1 MKSPAAM
8 AIPFK
13 SIDVRDL
20 LPSHDLDDSSPLSA
34 PDLRLLI
41 DHLQVRSLQIK
52 SKVQKYILSHHSDF
66 ASFFSQC
73 SDAFSGSEKLSDQ
86 VSDLLRLVSD
96 SPIDAE
102 IRDVVDQVSE
112 KRREVKEKR
121 KVLELVSVIVE
132 VSEKLKFV
140 KEEMRGGRVVEAA
153 EAVRELEKA
162 LRIRD
167 GEAKEEEGEPVVYGL
182 LRTEWMECFQ
192 EIQEVLAKFMENA
205 VSFDQQCNALRV
217 KYQSSINGNNSVEL
231 HTVLKA
237 MDVVGVMD
245 FGLAKIADLMI
256 KYVITQ
262 AVNPEFHTFF
272 SEEINQDSGHITEVV
287 LKIVPSFDPESKG
300 IDGQAIFTGSIQ
312 VVKFIYNSFCF
323 QNSHWMRCFGRLTW
337 PRMSELIISNF
348 LSKVVPD
355 DPSKL
360 ADFQNII
367 QLTSQ
372 FETDLKE
379 LMFIS
384 ASDNKDKRLS
394 EFADNVEV
402 HFASRKKV
410 EILAKARNL
419 LLQADFVLPSGF
431 TREANVLKNEQTN
444 ENSICHADLLFS
456 SERCVVSGGAPK
468 LMALVHQTLKDV
480 CLSSPRVGLEFYH
493 AARDALLLYEVV
505 IPAKL
510 GRQLD
515 SINQAAVLIHNDCL
529 YLSRE
534 ILGLAFEYRSDFPS
548 SVKELVVFVDL
559 APRFQLM
566 AEDILHRQIQLVI
579 HNLKEAV
586 DGADGFQNTHQKKE
600 FESAKFSIDQ
610 VVFILEKVHII
621 WEPLLLP
628 LTYKRCMSMVLEAVF
643 SRITKDI
650 LLLDDMAAEET
661 LQLQRLIHLL
671 LESLSS
677 LLESLNAITDTRKL
691 PEGSVQSI
699 DELVPSLHKIRKLA
713 ELLDMPLRSITSA
726 WECGELF
733 FCGFVSSEVVDFIK
747 AIFTDSPLRKDCL
760 WRIESA
766 DFV

>member
-1 MKSPAAM
+1 MDA
-8 AIPFK
+8 PFK

-41 DHLQVRSLQIK
+41 DHLQVRSLHIK
-52 SKVQKYILSHHSDF
+52 SKVQKYILSHRSDF
-66 ASFFSQC
+66 LALFSQC
-73 SDAFSGSEKLSDQ
+73 SAAFYGAEHLTGE
-86 VSDLLRLVSD
+86 VSDLIGLISE

-102 IRDVVDQVSE
+102 IKDVVDQVSE
-112 KRREVKEKR
+112 KRREVREKR
-121 KVLELVSVIVE
+121 KVLELVSVVVE
-132 VSEKLKFV
+132 VTEKLRFAR
-140 KEEMRGGRVVEAA
+140 EEMRGGRVVEAA

-162 LRIRD
+162 LGIRD
-167 GEAKEEEGEPVVYGL
+167 GDGEAEGEEGEPVVYGL
-182 LRTEWMECFQ
+182 LRSEWMDCFQ
-192 EIQEVLAKFMENA
+192 EIQEILAKFMETA
-205 VSFDQQCNALRV
+205 VSFDQQNNALRV
-217 KYQSSINGNNSVEL
+217 KYRSSINENSSVEL
-231 HTVLKA
+231 HTVLTA

-245 FGLAKIADLMI
+245 FGLGKIADLII

-262 AVNPEFHTFF
+262 AVNPESHISF
-272 SEEINQDSGHITEVV
+272 SEEINQDSGHIDEVV
-287 LKIVPSFDPESKG
+287 LKMIPSFDPELKG
-300 IDGQAIFTGSIQ
+300 IDGQAIFTGSVQ
-312 VVKFIYNSFCF
+312 VVKFISNSFCF
-323 QNSHWMRCFGRLTW
+323 KNSHWMRCFGRLTW

-367 QLTSQ
+367 QLTTQ
-372 FETDLKE
+372 FETDLKD

-384 ASDNKDKRLS
+384 SSDNKDERLS

-410 EILAKARNL
+410 EILAKARSL
-419 LLQADFVLPSGF
+419 LLQSDYVLPPGF
-431 TREANVLKNEQTN
+431 TREATLLKNEQTD
-444 ENSICHADLLFS
+444 ENSIRYADLLFS
-456 SERCVVSGGAPK
+456 SERCVVSGGAAK

-480 CLSSPRVGLEFYH
+480 CLSSTRVGLEFYY
-493 AARDALLLYEVV
+493 AARDALLLYEAV

-534 ILGLAFEYRSDFPS
+534 ILGLAYEYRSGSPS
-548 SVKELVVFVDL
+548 LLKELIVFVDL

-566 AEDILHRQIQLVI
+566 AEDILHRQVELVI
-579 HNLKEAV
+579 KNLKEAV
-586 DGADGFQNTHQKKE
+586 DGADGFQNTHQMKE

-621 WEPLLLP
+621 WEPLLP
-628 LTYKRCMSMVLEAVF
+628 LTYKRCMAMVMEAGL

-661 LQLQRLIHLL
+661 LQLQRLIYLL

-699 DELVPSLHKIRKLA
+699 NELVPSLRKIRKLA

-733 FCGFVSSEVVDFIK
+733 FCGFVSSEVMDFIK

-766 DFV
+766 DFM

>member
-1 MKSPAAM
+1 
-8 AIPFK
+8 
-13 SIDVRDL
+13 
-20 LPSHDLDDSSPLSA
+20 
-34 PDLRLLI
+34 
-41 DHLQVRSLQIK
+41 
-52 SKVQKYILSHHSDF
+52 
-66 ASFFSQC
+66 
-73 SDAFSGSEKLSDQ
+73 
-86 VSDLLRLVSD
+86 
-96 SPIDAE
+96 
-102 IRDVVDQVSE
+102 
-112 KRREVKEKR
+112 
-121 KVLELVSVIVE
+121 
-132 VSEKLKFV
+132 
-140 KEEMRGGRVVEAA
+140 
-153 EAVRELEKA
+153 
-162 LRIRD
+162 
-167 GEAKEEEGEPVVYGL
+167 
-182 LRTEWMECFQ
+182 
-192 EIQEVLAKFMENA
+192 MENA
-205 VSFDQQCNALRV
+205 VTFDQQSNALCV
-217 KYQSSINGNNSVEL
+217 KYWSSINANNSVEL
-231 HTVLKA
+231 HTVLTA
-237 MDVVGVMD
+237 MDVVGIMD
-245 FGLAKIADLMI
+245 FGLAKVADLII

-262 AVNPEFHTFF
+262 AVNPESHISF
-272 SEEINQDSGHITEVV
+272 SEEINQDSGRTTEVV
-287 LKIVPSFDPESKG
+287 LKMVPSFDHELKG

-360 ADFQNII
+360 ADFQSII
-367 QLTSQ
+367 QLTTQ
-372 FETDLKE
+372 FETDLKD

-384 ASDNKDKRLS
+384 ASDNKDERLS
-394 EFADNVEV
+394 KFADNVEV

-410 EILAKARNL
+410 EILAKARSL
-419 LLQADFVLPSGF
+419 LLQSNFVLPSGF
-431 TREANVLKNEQTN
+431 NRDAKVLENEQTG
-444 ENSICHADLLFS
+444 ENSVCNADLLFS
-456 SERCVVSGGAPK
+456 SERCVVSGGAAK

-480 CLSSPRVGLEFYH
+480 CLSSTRVGIEFYH
-493 AARDALLLYEVV
+493 AARDALLLYEAVV
-505 IPAKL
+505 PAKL

-515 SINQAAVLIHNDCL
+515 SINQAAVLIYNDCL

-534 ILGLAFEYRSDFPS
+534 IHGLAFEYRPDLPS
-548 SVKELVVFVDL
+548 SLKELVVFVDL

-566 AEDILHRQIQLVI
+566 AENILHRQIQLVI

-586 DGADGFQNTHQKKE
+586 DGADGFQNTHQMKE

-643 SRITKDI
+643 SRITKDM

-677 LLESLNAITDTRKL
+677 LLESLNAITDMRKL

-699 DELVPSLHKIRKLA
+699 DELVPSLRKIRKLA
-713 ELLDMPLRSITSA
+713 ELLDMPLRSITAA

-733 FCGFVSSEVVDFIK
+733 SCGFVPSEVVDFIK

-760 WRIESA
+760 WRIEST
-766 DFV
+766 DFM

>member
-1 MKSPAAM
+1 MDV
-8 AIPFK
+8 PFK
-13 SIDVRDL
+13 SISVRDL
-20 LPSHDLDDSSPLSA
+20 LPSHDLDNSSPLSA
-34 PDLRLLI
+34 PDLRLII
-41 DHLQVRSLQIK
+41 DHLQVRSVQIK
-52 SKVQKYILSHHSDF
+52 SKVQNYIVSHHSDF
-66 ASFFSQC
+66 SVLFSQC
-73 SDAFSGSEKLSDQ
+73 SAAFSGAEHLSGE
-86 VSDLLRLVSD
+86 VSDLIRLISE

-102 IRDVVDQVSE
+102 IKEVVDEVSE
-112 KRREVKEKR
+112 KRREVREKR
-121 KVLELVSVIVE
+121 KVLELVSVIVQ

-140 KEEMRGGRVVEAA
+140 REMMRGGRVVEAA
-153 EAVRELEKA
+153 EGIRELEEA
-162 LRIRD
+162 LRIRE
-167 GEAKEEEGEPVVYGL
+167 GEVKEEDGEPVVYGL
-182 LRTEWMECFQ
+182 LRSEWMDCFQ

-205 VSFDQQCNALRV
+205 VSFDQQSNALRV
-217 KYQSSINGNNSVEL
+217 KYWSSINGNNSVEL
-231 HTVLKA
+231 HTVLTA

-245 FGLAKIADLMI
+245 FGLAKVADLII
-256 KYVITQ
+256 KYVISR
-262 AVNPEFHTFF
+262 AVNPESHISF
-272 SEEINQDSGHITEVV
+272 SEEMNQDSGCTTEVV
-287 LKIVPSFDPESKG
+287 LKMVPSFEPELKG

-312 VVKFIYNSFCF
+312 VVKFIYDTFCF

-360 ADFQNII
+360 ADFQSII
-367 QLTSQ
+367 QLTTQ
-372 FETDLKE
+372 FETDLKD
-379 LMFIS
+379 LKFIS
-384 ASDNKDKRLS
+384 PSDNKDKRLS

-410 EILAKARNL
+410 EILAKARSL
-419 LLQADFVLPSGF
+419 LLQSNFVLPNGF
-431 TREANVLKNEQTN
+431 TRDAKVLKNEQTN
-444 ENSICHADLLFS
+444 ENSVCYADLLFS
-456 SERCVVSGGAPK
+456 SERCVVSGGAAK

-480 CLSSPRVGLEFYH
+480 CLSSTRVGIEFYH
-493 AARDALLLYEVV
+493 AARDALLLYEAV

-515 SINQAAVLIHNDCL
+515 SINQAAVLIYNDCL

-534 ILGLAFEYRSDFPS
+534 IHGLAFEYRPDLPS
-548 SVKELVVFVDL
+548 SLKELVVFVDL

-579 HNLKEAV
+579 RNLKEAT
-586 DGADGFQNTHQKKE
+586 DGADGFQNTHQNKE

-661 LQLQRLIHLL
+661 LQLQNLIRML

-677 LLESLNAITDTRKL
+677 LLESLNSITDARKL
-691 PEGSVQSI
+691 PEGAVQSI
-699 DELVPSLHKIRKLA
+699 DELVPSLRKIRKLA

-733 FCGFVSSEVVDFIK
+733 CCGFVSSEVVDFIK

-766 DFV
+766 DFM